1 MGVDRVACPYGVD
14 IMTKVLPVYAKQE
27 RERVARKK
35 KALAKFLQEA
45 KIRAQLNAN
54 KWEAKR

>member
-1 MGVDRVACPYGVD
+1 
-14 IMTKVLPVYAKQE
+14 MTKVLPVYAKQE